1 MLTCQVLVFDVIS
14 CKTLESNNLEEI
26 TMDFHVNGIFS
37 FIILVA
43 DIWAIVN
50 ILQSGASTGKKVL
63 WTVLVVLL
71 PVVGLIAWFFLGP
84 KSGR

>member
-1 MLTCQVLVFDVIS
+1 
-14 CKTLESNNLEEI
+14 
-26 TMDFHVNGIFS
+26 MDLNVNGIFG

-50 ILQSGASTGKKVL
+50 ILQSAASTGKKVL
-63 WTVLVVLL
+63 WTVIVLL
-71 PVVGLIAWFFLGP
+71 LPIVGLIAWFFLGP

>member
-1 MLTCQVLVFDVIS
+1 MLICQVLVFDVIS
-14 CKTLESNNLEEI
+14 YKTLEINNIEEI

>member
-1 MLTCQVLVFDVIS
+1 
-14 CKTLESNNLEEI
+14 
-26 TMDFHVNGIFS
+26 MDLHVNGIFS

-50 ILQSGASTGKKVL
+50 ILQSGASTGRKVL
-63 WTVLVVLL
+63 WTVIVLLL